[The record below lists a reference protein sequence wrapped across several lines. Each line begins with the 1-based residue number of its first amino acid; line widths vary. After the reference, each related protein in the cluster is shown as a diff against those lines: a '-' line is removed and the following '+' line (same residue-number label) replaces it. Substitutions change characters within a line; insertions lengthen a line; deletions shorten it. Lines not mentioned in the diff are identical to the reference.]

1 MRAVTTDAYYRC
13 TACGT
18 TVPEAQVMSTAPA
31 IATPHGKV
39 VLLPT
44 PVCVN
49 EEEHPGRLLQMMRL
63 PPEATVLLHRER

>member
-1 MRAVTTDAYYRC
+1 MRAVTTDALYRC
-13 TACGT
+13 TACGE
-18 TVPEAQVMSTAPA
+18 TVDEATVMAVAPMIPTA
-31 IATPHGKV
+31 HGKV

>member
-1 MRAVTTDAYYRC
+1 MAVAPMIP
-13 TACGT
+13 TA
-18 TVPEAQVMSTAPA
+18 
-31 IATPHGKV
+31 HGKV

-49 EEEHPGRLLQMMRL
+49 EEEHPGRLLQMMRH